1 MSDLATIALS
11 LVNALPA
18 EAAAAATDTAVQTAK
33 ITASGLLTIGKGVAF
48 GAAAGGAGVG
58 IGLVV
63 AATLAG
69 IARQPEQGGPLK
81 TLMFIG
87 IGFIEVFAL
96 IGFAYLFILK

>member
-1 MSDLATIALS
+1 MSDLATIAMS
-11 LVNALPA
+11 VMNALPTA
-18 EAAAAATDTAVQTAK
+18 EAAVDTSMDVARMTSK
-33 ITASGLLTIGKGVAF
+33 GLFSIGKGAAF

-63 AATLAG
+63 AATISG
-69 IARQPEQGGPLK
+69 IARQPEQGGALR

-96 IGFAYLFILK
+96 IGFAYLFILT